1 MKAHLFFIFLFGH
14 SIFVFSQ
21 TKKTP
26 DVFEDAYVVTLKGD
40 TIKGQIKMPK
50 TKKVELF
57 QKISF
62 KDKTN
67 KIRLYTPDKIN
78 GYGHNNYYFISAF
91 HNNKSCY
98 FKVLS
103 KGKASLFQTTFE
115 VVEEGIAN
123 EVEEFCVMEEKSDGE
138 FKVIDEKGVKKQLK
152 DIFKSNKP
160 LVQKINDQKEI
171 ALKADVLETYF
182 KEFNQSASS
191 N

>member
-1 MKAHLFFIFLFGH
+1 MKLHLFFIFLFCN
-14 SIFVFSQ
+14 SVFVFSQ
-21 TKKTP
+21 AKKTS

-40 TIKGQIKMPK
+40 TIKGQIKLPK
-50 TKKVELF
+50 TKKTELY

-91 HNNKSCY
+91 HDNKSCY

-103 KGKASLFQTTFE
+103 KGKASLFQTMFE
-115 VVEEGIAN
+115 VVEEGVSN
-123 EVEEFCVMEEKSDGE
+123 EMEEFCVMEDKGDGQ
-138 FKVIDEKGVKKQLK
+138 FKVIEEKGVKKQLK
-152 DIFKSNKP
+152 DIFKSNKL

-171 ALKADVLETYF
+171 ALNAEVLENYF
-182 KEFNQSASS
+182 NEFNRSAAS

>member
-1 MKAHLFFIFLFGH
+1 MKAHFFLIFLIFN

-21 TKKTP
+21 VKKTP
-26 DVFEDAYVVTLKGD
+26 DVFEEAYVVTLKGD
-40 TIKGQIKMPK
+40 TIRGHIKMPK

-62 KDKTN
+62 RDKTN

-91 HNNKSCY
+91 HDNKSCY

-103 KGKASLFQTTFE
+103 KGKASLFLTTFE
-115 VVEEGIAN
+115 VVDEGIAN
-123 EVEEFCVMEEKSDGE
+123 EVEEFCVMEEKGDGQ
-138 FKVIDEKGVKKQLK
+138 FKVIDEKGIKKQLK
-152 DIFKSNKP
+152 DVFKSNKS

-171 ALKADVLETYF
+171 ALRADVLENYF
-182 KEFNQSASS
+182 NEFNSTASS

>member
-1 MKAHLFFIFLFGH
+1 MKAHLFFIFLLCQSLF
-14 SIFVFSQ
+14 IFSQ
-21 TKKTP
+21 AKKTP
-26 DVFEDAYVVTLKGD
+26 DVFEEAYVVTLKGD

-62 KDKTN
+62 KDQTN
-67 KIRLYTPDKIN
+67 KVRLYTPDKIN
-78 GYGHNNYYFISAF
+78 GYGHKNYYFISAY
-91 HNNKSCY
+91 HNNKACY

-103 KGKASLFQTTFE
+103 RGKASLFQTTFE
-115 VVEEGIAN
+115 EIEEGIVN
-123 EVEEFCVMEEKSDGE
+123 ELEEFCVMEEKSDGQ

-160 LVQKINDQKEI
+160 LVQKINEQKEI
-171 ALKADVLETYF
+171 ALKADVLENYF
-182 KEFNQSASS
+182 NEFNKAAAS